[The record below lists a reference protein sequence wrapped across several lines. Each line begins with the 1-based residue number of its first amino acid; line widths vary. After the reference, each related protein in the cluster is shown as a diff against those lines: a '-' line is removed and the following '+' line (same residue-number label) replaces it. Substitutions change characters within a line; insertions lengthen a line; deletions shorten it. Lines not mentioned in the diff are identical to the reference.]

1 MRGLLVPVS
10 GYPEIL
16 YDDLEK
22 VKLLIFY
29 NHEPSLSTFNSHC
42 NYFHYNENDSKFK
55 PINKIATF
63 FKRMYTHSYKMTN
76 VIRGDI
82 LVYSSYDNLPNV
94 VDSSVPQYFI
104 DQVITYYLNDS
115 DVI

>member
-1 MRGLLVPVS
+1 
-10 GYPEIL
+10 
-16 YDDLEK
+16 
-22 VKLLIFY
+22 
-29 NHEPSLSTFNSHC
+29 
-42 NYFHYNENDSKFK
+42 
-55 PINKIATF
+55 
-63 FKRMYTHSYKMTN
+63 MYTHSYNITN